1 MYNLKIIFIAFLSL
15 FLISCE
21 KKETSGPIKIAAIEP
36 LSGPYAAVG
45 KDLIDGI
52 VFSASEIN
60 KNGGINGRMIEVVP
74 MDNAMKAEKTTELLR
89 KAIDDGIRFI
99 TQGGG
104 SSHALNIIK
113 QLEKYNSRNPGKEVL
128 FLNHSAV
135 TTSFTNDDCTF
146 FHFRFD
152 SNVDMKVAGLVS
164 HMSKDNSVKKVY
176 LFNQNY
182 VYGQTFRE
190 TATRLLEKNAPNIEI
205 VGDELIQPF
214 GKVQDFNPYI
224 TKIKLSG
231 ADTVLTGNWGPDA
244 YRFVN
249 ALKDAGLKVKMFGI
263 YISAPSG
270 MAAMGKN
277 LLYNDVIVVK
287 EFNPTNSN
295 APDWYKNYESEIIKS
310 TEMTPDADRL
320 RFMLEMFKSAIEK
333 ANSFEPVDIAYAL
346 EGIEGRSVD
355 GGKIFM
361 RKDDHQIHFDMQ
373 ALLVSE
379 KADQSIIYRG
389 KDFDMSYI
397 NVGNIPVEDITLNTS
412 CKMKRP

>member
-1 MYNLKIIFIAFLSL
+1 MYNLKIIFIALLSL

-60 KNGGINGRMIEVVP
+60 KNGGINGRMIEIVP

-190 TATRLLEKNAPNIEI
+190 TATRLIKKNAPNIEI

-379 KADQSIIYRG
+379 KADQSIIYRS
-389 KDFDMSYI
+389 KDFDMSYV
-397 NVGNIPVEDITLNTS
+397 NVGNIPVEDITLDTS